1 VFDEDDLLPVSA
13 LNQLIFCPRR
23 CALMLLEGRWADN
36 QHTALGQLQHERTHR
51 AETESR
57 GDLRICRG
65 LRLRSLE
72 LGLTGVADVVEFHR
86 ARAPDDD
93 AAVPLAGVEG
103 RWRPFPVEHKKGREK
118 PDQADEVQLCAQA
131 LCLEEMLGTRIPE
144 GALFYNA
151 SRDRLQVAFSPDLRA
166 TTIDAARRL
175 HELVANGVVPAAEP
189 SKRCRGCSLV
199 DACAPKLRAQGARAS
214 RYLSSVLEAILDNQ
228 EPNP

>member
-1 VFDEDDLLPVSA
+1 MFDEDDLLPISA

-23 CALMLLEGRWADN
+23 CALMLLEGQWADN
-36 QHTALGQLQHERTHR
+36 RHTALGLLQHERSHR

-72 LGLTGVADVVEFHR
+72 LGLAGVADVVECHR
-86 ARAPDDD
+86 THDANDD
-93 AAVPLAGVEG
+93 AAVLLAGVEG

-131 LCLEEMLGTRIPE
+131 LCLEEMLGTRISE

-151 SRDRLQVAFSPDLRA
+151 SRDRLAVSLSPELRA

-175 HELVANGVVPAAEP
+175 HELVANGVVPAAQP
-189 SKRCRGCSLV
+189 SKRCRGCSLE
-199 DACAPKLRAQGARAS
+199 DACAPKLPAEGARAS
-214 RYLSSVLEAILDNQ
+214 RYLSSVLDAILDNQ
-228 EPNP
+228 EIDP

>member
-1 VFDEDDLLPVSA
+1 MFDEDDLLPISA

-23 CALMLLEGRWADN
+23 CALMLVEGQWADN
-36 QHTALGQLQHERTHR
+36 RHTALGLLQHERSHR

-72 LGLTGVADVVEFHR
+72 LGLAGVADVVEFHR
-86 ARAPDDD
+86 SRAPDDD

-131 LCLEEMLGTRIPE
+131 LCLEEMLATRIPE

-151 SRDRLQVAFSPDLRA
+151 SRDRLQVTFSAELRA

-175 HELVANGVVPAAEP
+175 HQLVADGTVPAAQP
-189 SKRCRGCSLV
+189 SKRCRGCSLE
-199 DACAPKLRAQGARAS
+199 DACAPKLSTAGARAS
-214 RYLSSVLEAILDNQ
+214 RYLSSVLDAILDNQ
-228 EPNP
+228 ETKP